1 MQLLR
6 PSTLPCWLLTSDGCV
21 RAGFPSP
28 AEDLPTEQLDLTKR
42 LVSNPLSSYFM
53 RVAGDSM
60 IDAGI
65 YDGSYVIVDRSIK
78 PMHGHIIVAFVDNE
92 LTIKYLYQKNGR
104 MRLEAAN
111 PSFLP
116 IIPREGSTIQVFG
129 VSKTTFMALPGFS
142 I

>member
-1 MQLLR
+1 
-6 PSTLPCWLLTSDGCV
+6 
-21 RAGFPSP
+21 
-28 AEDLPTEQLDLTKR
+28 
-42 LVSNPLSSYFM
+42 
-53 RVAGDSM
+53 
-60 IDAGI
+60 
-65 YDGSYVIVDRSIK
+65 
-78 PMHGHIIVAFVDNE
+78 MHGHIIVAFVDNE